1 MRRKQ
6 EFRFQTVPLPKIYMG
21 IKLTEKMIQNQ
32 ILSYLRTIGIYCW
45 KHWQGPM
52 SSFKGVS
59 DILGIMKDG
68 KFIAI
73 EVKTDRGRVTPEQQ
87 NFLDIINKNNGMAFL
102 AKSLD
107 EVMQKIKLQTK
118 PQQNLNDKK
127 EN

>member
-1 MRRKQ
+1 MV
-6 EFRFQTVPLPKIYMG
+6 RFTSIPGKDRTP
-21 IKLTEKMIQNQ
+21 KLTEKMIQNQ
-32 ILSYLRTIGIYCW
+32 ILGYLRTIGIYCW

-52 SSFKGVS
+52 SPLKGVS

-87 NFLDIINKNNGMAFL
+87 NFLDIINRNNGMAFL

-107 EVMQKIKLQTK
+107 EVMQKVKL
-118 PQQNLNDKK
+118 
-127 EN
+127 

>member
-1 MRRKQ
+1 M
-6 EFRFQTVPLPKIYMG
+6 L

-68 KFIAI
+68 KLLAI
-73 EVKTDRGRVTPEQQ
+73 EVKTDRGKVTPEQQ

-102 AKSLD
+102 VKSLD

-118 PQQNLNDKK
+118 PQQNLNGKK